1 MKRLIATT
9 ALGTMALAGAAQAAT
24 EAMATTDLNLRA
36 GPGPN
41 YEVVDVIANEGM
53 VMIDGCVAESNW
65 CKVSYD
71 GNEGWA
77 YGSYLTASAEGNSM
91 VVVENRDALTVN
103 TVTAEEVTAAG
114 AGATIGALA
123 GSLVFGPVG
132 TAAAAI
138 VAGAATE
145 AQVPEETVTYV
156 QSNSVEPVYLDGEVV
171 VGAGVPVE
179 VETYTIPDSEYAY
192 VNVNGVPSI
201 IEPNSRQIV
210 YIVR

>member
-9 ALGTMALAGAAQAAT
+9 ALSAFALAGAAQAAT

-36 GPGPN
+36 GPGPDF
-41 YEVVDVIANEGM
+41 EVVDVIENEGM
-53 VMIDGCVAESNW
+53 VMIDGCVADSNW

-71 GNEGWA
+71 GTQGWA
-77 YGSYLTASAEGNSM
+77 YGNYLTASADGQQM
-91 VVVENRDALTVN
+91 IVVENREALTVN
-103 TVTAEEVTAAG
+103 PVTAEEVTAAG
-114 AGATIGALA
+114 VGMAAGAFA
-123 GSLVFGPVG
+123 GSLLFGPVG

-138 VAGAATE
+138 VGGALVE
-145 AQVPEETVTYV
+145 GEVPEGTVTYV
-156 QSNSVEPVYLDGEVV
+156 QENSVEPVYLDGEVV

-192 VNVNGVPSI
+192 LNVNGIPSI
-201 IEPNSRQIV
+201 IDPESRQIV